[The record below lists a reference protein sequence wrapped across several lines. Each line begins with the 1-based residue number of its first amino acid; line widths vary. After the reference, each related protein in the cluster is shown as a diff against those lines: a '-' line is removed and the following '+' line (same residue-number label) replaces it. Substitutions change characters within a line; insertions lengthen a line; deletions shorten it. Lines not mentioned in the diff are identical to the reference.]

1 MVVPSIDGNYEPS
14 LAEMISFEKQ
24 FQTLHS
30 VQNYF
35 LLNEL
40 LAPGWAMPIL
50 DTSALRRARAQ
61 FVTMFSERPYYM
73 VRAANP
79 QVLLDQ
85 LDKVL

>member
-1 MVVPSIDGNYEPS
+1 
-14 LAEMISFEKQ
+14 MISFEKQ
-24 FQTLHS
+24 FQALHS

-50 DTSALRRARAQ
+50 DTSELRRARAQ
-61 FVTMFSERPYYM
+61 FVTKFAERPYFM
-73 VRAANP
+73 VRAATP
-79 QVLLDQ
+79 QVLMDQ